1 MKKLFSFLLAL
12 CMTISLAACGQQ
24 VGSGGTSSKAYSV
37 LQANAYIPAHPAA
50 PRADLTGPP
59 ARSTLQ

>member
-24 VGSGGTSSKAYSV
+24 VGSGGTSSTAGSGASGST
-37 LQANAYIPAHPAA
+37 QGDHA
-50 PRADLTGPP
+50 LTG
-59 ARSTLQ
+59 